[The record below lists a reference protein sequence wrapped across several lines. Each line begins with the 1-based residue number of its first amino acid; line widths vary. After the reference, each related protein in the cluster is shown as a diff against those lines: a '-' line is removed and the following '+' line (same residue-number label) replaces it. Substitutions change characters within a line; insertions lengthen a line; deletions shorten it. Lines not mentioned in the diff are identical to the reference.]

1 MELLAPAGTVPA
13 FEAALESGADA
24 VYLGA
29 PAFNARALARDFSFP
44 EIAAMTD
51 WAHEHGKKVY
61 LAMNSLVKDQ
71 ELRQA
76 VATLERLAAMQVDG
90 LIVQDLGLVRLA
102 RRHFPDLPLHASTL
116 MTAHNADCV
125 TWLARL
131 GCRRVVLARELSLT
145 EIGQIAVRARQLGV
159 ELEVFVHGALCFSYS
174 GLCRFSSLHGG
185 KSSLRGQCVQP
196 CRRPYQ
202 WLSSGQGNKN
212 RKSGHRQ
219 GNSSRPES
227 GYFFSMNDLCA
238 LEHLSALS
246 KTGVSSLKIEG
257 RLKSASYVRHAVQAY
272 RLALDADRER
282 DSKKQAAMLA
292 EARSCLD
299 AAMGRRRSSGFLL
312 PKAEGSP
319 NLIAPEQSGN
329 SGMLAGRLQGLRTV
343 RRRDQTAVQAQVLL
357 RIPLKAGDRLRLHEE
372 NSDLRVAFT
381 LRDFQVKGK
390 PRQEARAGESVE
402 IRVSDPALAALKPP
416 FHGKLYRVDVSG
428 RQERINPQLARLMA
442 RRTAG
447 EEMVQRIALEHA
459 LALMHTPASPTPAQ
473 TGKASGRV
481 RWWVQASSFETLNTR
496 FPFAVSRWL
505 LELNE
510 SNLEQALSGR
520 VRRWLQNPHAPKLT
534 WFLPPII
541 LEARL
546 PAYRDMLARLVEAG
560 FSSFQLGNPAQK
572 LLFAQPERLD
582 LFGDASFNLLNHQAF
597 LAVAEQG
604 FAGAQFSLESD
615 RATFKA
621 ALAATGTDREQV
633 RIGLLAYGRPAL
645 FTARAQSPHF
655 KGHYALQSRRGE
667 RYVLKTREDG
677 VSLSA
682 REPFSLLE
690 YGKELVASG
699 VDYLVADISQGA
711 ARREAQ
717 LIAALWI
724 GKGRDL
730 PYLKGNYD
738 GELA

>member
-1 MELLAPAGTVPA
+1 MPA

-44 EIAAMTD
+44 EIAAMTA
-51 WAHEHGKKVY
+51 WAHERGKKVH
-61 LAMNSLVKDQ
+61 LAMNSLVKEQ

-102 RRHFPDLPLHASTL
+102 RQHFPSLPLHASTL

-125 TWLARL
+125 TWLAGL
-131 GCRRVVLARELSLT
+131 GCRRVVLARELSLA
-145 EIGQIAVRARQLGV
+145 EIDQIAVRARQLGV
-159 ELEVFVHGALCFSYS
+159 ELEVFVHGAMCFSYS

-202 WLSSGQGNKN
+202 WLVSGQGSKSG
-212 RKSGHRQ
+212 KSGHRQ
-219 GNSSRPES
+219 GKSSRPE
-227 GYFFSMNDLCA
+227 GAYFFSMNDLCA
-238 LEHLSALS
+238 LEHLGALG

-257 RLKSASYVRHAVQAY
+257 RLKSASYVRHAVRAY
-272 RLALDADRER
+272 RLALDAGKEA
-282 DSKKQAAMLA
+282 DSKKQAEMLN

-312 PKAEGSP
+312 AKAEGGP
-319 NLIAPEQSGN
+319 NLISPDQSGN

-343 RRRDQTAVQAQVLL
+343 RRRDQTLVQAQVLL

-381 LRDFQVKGK
+381 LRDFQVKGR

-402 IRVSDPALAALKPP
+402 IRVNDATLAALKPP

-428 RQERINPQLARLMA
+428 RQERISPQLARLRDSMA
-442 RRTAG
+442 AA
-447 EEMVQRIALEHA
+447 EDQAQSAALERA
-459 LALMHTPASPTPAQ
+459 ASLVRTPEAASPAQSGKTP
-473 TGKASGRV
+473 GRV
-481 RWWVQASSFETLNTR
+481 RWWVQVGSFEALNTR
-496 FPFAVSRWL
+496 FPFAVSRWV

-520 VRRWLQNPHAPKLT
+520 ARRWLQNPHAPRLT
-534 WFLPPII
+534 WCLPPII

-546 PAYRDMLARLVEAG
+546 PAYRDMLARLVNAG

-572 LLFAQPERLD
+572 LLFAQPEKLD
-582 LFGDASFNLLNHQAF
+582 LFGDASFNLLNHQAL

-615 RATFKA
+615 RATFRA
-621 ALAATGTDREQV
+621 TLLAAGKSRVQAK
-633 RIGLLAYGRPAL
+633 IGLLAYGRPAL

-677 VSLSA
+677 VSLFA

-690 YGKELVASG
+690 YGKELLASG
-699 VDYLVADISQGA
+699 VDYLVADISQGTPK
-711 ARREAQ
+711 REAQ
-717 LIAALWI
+717 LLAAFWT
-724 GKGRDL
+724 GKAGDL
-730 PYLKGNYD
+730 PHLNGNYD
-738 GELA
+738 GELV